1 MGKDGACTKR
11 AASALFGVYCVMRRL
26 SPQRRRQVALR
37 TRDRH
42 TAGRKRVTGDVVE
55 AWVTAGWPAAASGT
69 HRAFARANEWNSPGF
84 VDIPGSM
91 ISTRG
96 VTDGKTQ
103 ATQVY
108 PAIQG

>member
-1 MGKDGACTKR
+1 MKLFEGPIVAEAVRRSQLCAAQKGSETSQPHR
-11 AASALFGVYCVMRRL
+11 ASVASA
-26 SPQRRRQVALR
+26 
-37 TRDRH
+37 
-42 TAGRKRVTGDVVE
+42 E
-55 AWVTAGWPAAASGT
+55 AAITIA
-69 HRAFARANEWNSPGF
+69 HWNSPGF